1 MLGGPSPSD
10 IDLED
15 LERPTY
21 PTMIAMSTPENDAPE
36 VIIEATREGF
46 EQEVIERSKSVPVVV
61 DFWAEWCGPCR
72 MLGPLLE
79 KLAREY
85 NGQFVLVKAD
95 TEQLGDIA
103 GAFGVQGIPAVFGL
117 RDARIV
123 DSFVGVQS
131 ESMIR
136 QWLDRLMPS
145 PAQKLVNEAASL
157 EATEPALAEARY
169 REAIELEPKEPK
181 ARIGLA
187 RVLELQGRL
196 DEARAEIADLER
208 RGYLE
213 PEAEAVKA
221 RLALD
226 AGAADAGDLSD
237 ARAEA
242 EANPD
247 DLAAR
252 YRLAEALAAA
262 GEHEEALSLCL
273 DLVERDRQGVGEQA
287 RQTMLAVFNLL
298 PPDDPM
304 VIDYR
309 RKLSFVL

>member
-1 MLGGPSPSD
+1 MNTSQSD
-10 IDLED
+10 KD
-15 LERPTY
+15 
-21 PTMIAMSTPENDAPE
+21 TPR

-72 MLGPLLE
+72 MLGPVLE

-85 NGQFVLVKAD
+85 DGRFVLVKAD
-95 TEQLGDIA
+95 TEQLGDVA
-103 GAFGVQGIPAVFGL
+103 SAFGVQGIPAVFGL

-123 DSFVGVQS
+123 DSFVGVQP
-131 ESMIR
+131 EAMIR

-145 PAQKLVNEAASL
+145 PAEVLCGEAAAL
-157 EATEPALAEARY
+157 EDADPAAAEARY
-169 REAIELEPKEPK
+169 REALGLDAKLPK

-187 RVLELQGRL
+187 GALERQGKL
-196 DEARAEIADLER
+196 DEARAEVAALER
-208 RGYLE
+208 RGFLE

-226 AGAADAGDLSD
+226 LAAADAGDLAA

-242 EANPD
+242 ESHPD
-247 DLAAR
+247 DLPAR

-262 GEHEEALSLCL
+262 GQHEEALATCL
-273 DLVERDRQGVGEQA
+273 DLVERDRRGVGEQA
-287 RQTMLAVFNLL
+287 RQTMLALFNLL
-298 PPDDPM
+298 PPDDPL
-304 VIDYR
+304 VADYR